1 MAIEAVALVIGLGF
15 LGTSSAKELD
25 VAQAEAGV
33 VQVLTDPVNG
43 YGANNVS
50 NVRCNGGKN
59 PDVKKDSTFTCQAA
73 VNGTERQITAVIVD
87 DAGTYEIDWPR

>member
-1 MAIEAVALVIGLGF
+1 M
-15 LGTSSAKELD
+15 
-25 VAQAEAGV
+25 
-33 VQVLTDPVNG
+33 NG

-87 DAGTYEIDWPR
+87 DAGTYADRLAALKKRLLDVYEDRLLSWIAI